1 MRAIPTGVAVA
12 VAVVACA
19 LAGGTATAQSIDQV
33 DVQGQRALNTKIV
46 GRTSSGI
53 PVADVSLSYDVR
65 LAGLPASSAG
75 SVELARRIRV
85 AAEAACR
92 EISRR
97 YPDATPGDAECAR
110 EAAAKAMVKA
120 RQLVAAAHSR

>member
-12 VAVVACA
+12 VVACA
-19 LAGGTATAQSIDQV
+19 LIGGTATAQSIDQV
-33 DVQGQRALNTKIV
+33 SVQGQRPLSTKVV

-53 PVADVSLSYDVR
+53 PIVDVSLSYDVR

-75 SVELARRIRV
+75 SVELARRINV

-92 EISRR
+92 EISRS
-97 YPDATPGDAECAR
+97 YPEATPSDAECAR
-110 EAAAKAMVKA
+110 QAADKAMVKA
-120 RQLVAAAHSR
+120 RELVAVAHSR

>member
-12 VAVVACA
+12 VVACA
-19 LAGGTATAQSIDQV
+19 LVGGTATAQSVDQV
-33 DVQGQRALNTKIV
+33 NVQGQRPLNTKIV

-65 LAGLPASSAG
+65 LSDLPASSAG
-75 SVELARRIRV
+75 SVELARRIDV

-97 YPDATPGDAECAR
+97 YPDATPSDAECAR
-110 EAAAKAMVKA
+110 EAAGNAMVKA
-120 RQLVAAAHSR
+120 RELVPAAHGR

>member
-12 VAVVACA
+12 VVASV
-19 LAGGTATAQSIDQV
+19 LVGGTATAQSVDQV
-33 DVQGQRALNTKIV
+33 NVRGQRVPNTKVV

-53 PVADVSLSYDVR
+53 PVEEITLNYDVSV
-65 LAGLPASSAG
+65 AGIDPASNAG
-75 SVELARRIRV
+75 TAELAQRINA
-85 AAEAACR
+85 AAEAACK

-110 EAAAKAMVKA
+110 KAAGNAMVKA
-120 RQLVAAAHSR
+120 RELVAAAHSR